1 MIGFGVSL
9 RGIIYLND
17 SWEPHGIF
25 RLEWT
30 LDFGQAAAVRRGVN
44 KIKNMSSARRRMLQ
58 SVLGLMGLALG
69 LPASGGELG
78 DLLRA
83 ALQHP
88 QIRAAFSQREAAQAQ
103 KDAATG
109 RYFGNAALSTGWH
122 SYEGRRVVGVFTP
135 GTPGVPLISDTINQ
149 TGLSYSLPVD
159 IFGVIAA
166 SRERAQHDLDAAG
179 LLARQ
184 QTLLKLHQASSAYL
198 TLQALLEQRAALA
211 AYRQRVEATHRRIQ
225 KEVALG
231 KAAGVDAR
239 YAESELARLVANEAV
254 LSGSVAQAQA
264 DLAEATASRG
274 DFLPSRSAIQ
284 VPAWLDA
291 APDATLPA
299 QIALARRESVL
310 AQAEE
315 SRHAL
320 LPSVSLDANYFRN
333 TAGGGDHRDTWA
345 LGGVVSLPL
354 GLSQYKQAE
363 AQRLNARAA
372 SEQSEAAA
380 RDSAR
385 QLASLRAAYNS
396 ARADAAAMEK
406 EVAYREQVAA
416 VQREMQRLGNQTLE
430 NLFSHERDL
439 LDARYRLAQAQAR
452 AAVSWSAAQV
462 LSGLPSA
469 TYIAEMDSK

>member
-1 MIGFGVSL
+1 M
-9 RGIIYLND
+9 
-17 SWEPHGIF
+17 
-25 RLEWT
+25 
-30 LDFGQAAAVRRGVN
+30 
-44 KIKNMSSARRRMLQ
+44 
-58 SVLGLMGLALG
+58 ALG
-69 LPASGGELG
+69 FPASGGELG

-88 QIRAAFSQREAAQAQ
+88 QVRASLSQREAAQAQ

-109 RYFGNAALSTGWH
+109 RYFGNATLSTGWH
-122 SYEGRRVVGVFTP
+122 SFEGPRVVGVFTP
-135 GTPGVPLISDTINQ
+135 GTPSAPLISDQVNQ

-166 SRERAQHDLDAAG
+166 NRERAQHDLDAAA

-211 AYRQRVEATHRRIQ
+211 AYRRQAEATYRRVK

-231 KAAGVDAR
+231 KAAGVDGR
-239 YAESELARLVANEAV
+239 YAESELARLHADEAV
-254 LSGSVAQAQA
+254 LQGEVAQAQA
-264 DLAEATASRG
+264 DLAEAAASRA
-274 DFLPSRSAIQ
+274 DFLPSSGAIH
-284 VPAWLDA
+284 VPDWLNA
-291 APDATLPA
+291 APGATLPA
-299 QIALARRESVL
+299 QIAVARREAAS

-333 TAGGGDHRDTWA
+333 TGGGDHRDTWA

-354 GLSQYKQAE
+354 GMSQYKQAE
-363 AQRLNARAA
+363 AQRLSAQAA
-372 SEQSEAAA
+372 ADQSEAAA

-385 QLASLRAAYNS
+385 QLASLHAAYDS

-416 VQREMQRLGNQTLE
+416 VQREMQRLGSQTLE

-462 LSGLPSA
+462 LSGLTSA
-469 TYIAEMDSK
+469 NYIAEMDRK